1 MATSQT
7 SPFFC
12 RTPIIFQYV
21 NVSVS
26 LLTCNIGSPVHTVIM
41 QGICQ
46 SGTCHWMTAFHGL
59 WYLILKTI
67 MAGNFD
73 QCGWYRNGLR
83 YIVYLTSPICSLLC
97 TNQLSN
103 LEEKKMKGF
112 QSFDFERTW
121 WRLFRAYMMKVIL
134 SVHDEGYFERTWWR
148 LFWEYLMKVILSVPD
163 EGYFKRT

>member
-26 LLTCNIGSPVHTVIM
+26 LLTCNIGLPVHTVIM

-46 SGTCHWMTAFHGL
+46 SGTCHWMTVFHGL

-67 MAGNFD
+67 MAGNFE

-103 LEEKKMKGF
+103 LEGK
-112 QSFDFERTW
+112 R
-121 WRLFRAYMMKVIL
+121 WRVSNLLIL
-134 SVHDEGYFERTWWR
+134 SVPDEGYFERTWWR